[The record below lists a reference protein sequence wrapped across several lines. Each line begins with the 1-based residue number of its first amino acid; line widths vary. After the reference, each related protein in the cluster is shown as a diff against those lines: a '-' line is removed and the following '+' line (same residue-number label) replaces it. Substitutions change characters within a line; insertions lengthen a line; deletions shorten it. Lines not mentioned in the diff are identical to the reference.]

1 MVSNSIGSA
10 RLPVLEDR
18 SMIAELR
25 IAQSGNACQIDGV
38 G

>member
-10 RLPVLEDR
+10 RLPVLEDW

-25 IAQSGNACQIDGV
+25 IVQSGKACQIDDV